1 MGLQDREWFHQDRNK
16 QKKPKKQS
24 KQRDRAS
31 KLPRQWEPSWALVI
45 VLLCAA
51 AGAAYWL

>member
-16 QKKPKKQS
+16 QKKPQKQS
-24 KQRDRAS
+24 SQRERAK
-31 KLPRQWEPSWALVI
+31 KLPREWEPSWALVI

>member
-16 QKKPKKQS
+16 QKKPQKKNQQPERRNTRRGS
-24 KQRDRAS
+24 
-31 KLPRQWEPSWALVI
+31 WEPSWALVI